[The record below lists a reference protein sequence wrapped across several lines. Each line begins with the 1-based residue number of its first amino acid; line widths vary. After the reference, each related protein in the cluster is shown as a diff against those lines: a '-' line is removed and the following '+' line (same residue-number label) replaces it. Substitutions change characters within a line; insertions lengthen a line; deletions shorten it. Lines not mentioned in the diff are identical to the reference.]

1 MSTFAVIL
9 SMIKLVLT
17 MIVNASEKN
26 KRKQKKKQEIIDDI
40 QKAIKN
46 RDASAITI
54 GFSRINRM

>member
-9 SMIKLVLT
+9 SIIKLVLT

-40 QKAIKN
+40 QKAIKH
-46 RDASAITI
+46 RDASAVTI
-54 GFSRINRM
+54 GFDRINRM